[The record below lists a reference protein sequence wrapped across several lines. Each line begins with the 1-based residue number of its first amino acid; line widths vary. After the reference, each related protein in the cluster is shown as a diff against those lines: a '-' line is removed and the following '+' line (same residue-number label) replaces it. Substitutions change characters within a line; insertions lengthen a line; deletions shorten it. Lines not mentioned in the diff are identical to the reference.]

1 MQHKHT
7 GASLTHLPC
16 VQKQARGSVHTLGKA
31 SHWHAFQEA
40 VPTARCTPA
49 HSVCSCAVCV
59 CAFYNGFYPRIG
71 LVILIS
77 HTLKAVSKIN
87 YNVKN
92 TLDLDLNLPRHSQA
106 KSTPLL

>member
-1 MQHKHT
+1 MHSRKLSQLPI
-7 GASLTHLPC
+7 ARLLTQFVL
-16 VQKQARGSVHTLGKA
+16 VL
-31 SHWHAFQEA
+31 
-40 VPTARCTPA
+40 
-49 HSVCSCAVCV
+49 CV
-59 CAFYNGFYPRIG
+59 CAFYNCFYPRIG